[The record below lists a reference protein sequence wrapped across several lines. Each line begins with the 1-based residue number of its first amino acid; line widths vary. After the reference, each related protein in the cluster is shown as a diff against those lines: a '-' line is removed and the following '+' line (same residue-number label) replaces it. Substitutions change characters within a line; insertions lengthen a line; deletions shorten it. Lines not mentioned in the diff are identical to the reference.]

1 MRLSSAH
8 SSEIRRGDDPA
19 DEAYLKRVGERVRL
33 GRARR
38 GMSRRVLSE
47 ASGVSERYLAEL
59 ERGAGNASL
68 LVLRQIAEALS
79 IEVTALVSDRPEQ
92 PIDLTLA
99 IHQLE
104 RLTAPQLAEARRL
117 IADRFTPAGSSIE
130 GRIALVGLRG
140 AGKTTL
146 GRLAAQTLGVAFVE
160 LDREIERASGMELS
174 EIFATHGQAMFRH
187 LERQCLEAVVG
198 RFDKVVIATGGS
210 LVTEPTTYDLLLSTC
225 FVVWLSA
232 TPDEH
237 MGRVLKQ
244 GDFRPMAEG
253 PQAMEDLKAILESR
267 TPLYAKANA
276 VVSTSDQA
284 EAQALTALLNAI
296 PHQGKADSVS
306 TAARI
311 LSSEDQSVAIRKR

>member
-1 MRLSSAH
+1 MNSESP
-8 SSEIRRGDDPA
+8 SEIRRRAAPA
-19 DEAYLKRVGERVRL
+19 DEAYLKWVGERVRI

-38 GMSRRVLSE
+38 GMSRRVLSQ

-68 LVLRQIAEALS
+68 LVLRQIADALS
-79 IEVTALVSDRPEQ
+79 IEVAALVGDRPEQ
-92 PIDLTLA
+92 SIDLTHA

-104 RLTAPQLAEARRL
+104 RLSPAQLAEARRL
-117 IADRFTPAGSSIE
+117 ITERFAPADASIR

-146 GRLAAQTLGVAFVE
+146 GLLAAQTLGVAFIE

-174 EIFATHGQAMFRH
+174 EIFATHGQAMFRQ

-210 LVTEPTTYDLLLSTC
+210 LVTEPATYDLLLSTC

-232 TPDEH
+232 MPEEH
-237 MGRVLKQ
+237 MDRVLKQ
-244 GDFRPMAEG
+244 GDLRPMAEG
-253 PQAMEDLKAILESR
+253 PQAMDDLKAILESR
-267 TPLYAKANA
+267 TPLYARANA
-276 VVSTSDQA
+276 VVSTSDKV

-296 PHQGKADSVS
+296 PYHGNVDAAASGVS
-306 TAARI
+306 REEYPA
-311 LSSEDQSVAIRKR
+311 AIRTR